1 MRFVN
6 RNAYVVCAV
15 SGQNFCSSASEAFSL
30 LLRNAARVAVL
41 DSVADFLLWIGQLV
55 IVSAVGIGSFYVFD
69 HRVDFLNP
77 HLPTT
82 NYYLVPVIT
91 TTLGA
96 YFVTSVFFSV
106 YSMAIDTIFICFRN
120 LPNNFTYM
128 LDDFKR

>member
-77 HLPTT
+77 HLLTT

-96 YFVTSVFFSV
+96 YFITSVFFSV

-120 LPNNFTYM
+120 FN
-128 LDDFKR
+128 K

>member
-30 LLRNAARVAVL
+30 LLRNAARVVVL
-41 DSVADFLLWIGQLV
+41 DSVTDFLLLLGRLV

-77 HLPTT
+77 HLPNT

-96 YFVTSVFFSV
+96 FFITSVFFSV

-120 LPNNFTYM
+120 FN
-128 LDDFKR
+128 K